1 MVCPPEAQDDNLTA
15 KALLLVPLLSACV
28 FSVPD
33 QASCDGRPQSQACVD
48 LLTNRNNQA
57 ESTLKALCVG
67 TFSTSLCN
75 HTGALGGCQCDG
87 CENGKSIE
95 WLFPDPAKQINTTD
109 DVMRACAGR
118 PFVSP

>member
-1 MVCPPEAQDDNLTA
+1 LTP
-15 KALLLVPLLSACV
+15 KLLWLVPFLSACF

-75 HTGALGGCQCDG
+75 HTGALGGCQCDS
-87 CENGKSIE
+87 CENGKAVE
-95 WLFPDPAKQINTTD
+95 WLFPDAAKQINTAA
-109 DVMRACAGR
+109 DVMQACGTR
-118 PFVSP
+118 TFVSP